1 MTEVANKKTDLNAQQ
16 LLEVSQMIL
25 KHAAKLGADQAEV
38 DIAANK
44 GFTVVA
50 READVE
56 TIEYHQD
63 KVIDVTVYFG
73 KRSGSAS
80 LTDIRESAVHDAV
93 AAACHI
99 AKFTGEDPASG
110 LADKEDLAFGYPE
123 LKMSYPW
130 NISVNDAAKM
140 ACDCER
146 EALAYDKRII
156 SAESAEVSTS
166 QALDIYANSHGFT
179 GSYTYSRHEIS
190 CVLVGKQKGEMQR
203 DYSYTVALDPER
215 LESISIV
222 AKEAAERTVKRLG
235 ARKLKT
241 RKAPVI
247 FAAEEARGL
256 LGHFNSAIQG
266 GRLYRKASFLVD
278 KLGKRIFPDFV
289 HIQEHPHLLHG
300 LGSVAFDNNG
310 VATRSNVFVDD
321 GVLTSYALGVY
332 SARMMGMKTTGN
344 AGGTHNLTIKT
355 GNKDLA
361 ALLKSM
367 GTGLLVTELMGQGV
381 NLLTGDYSRGVGGF
395 WVENGEIQFPV
406 HEITIAG
413 NLRDIFAGIVEVG
426 NDVDPRGGI
435 RTGSILINEMMI
447 AGD

>member
-1 MTEVANKKTDLNAQQ
+1 MTEVAQKTDLNTQE
-16 LLEVSQMIL
+16 LLEVSEVIL
-25 KHAAKLGADQAEV
+25 KHAAKLGADEAEV
-38 DIAANK
+38 DIGANK

-63 KVIDVTVYFG
+63 KVIEVTVYFG
-73 KRSGSAS
+73 KRCGSAS

-93 AAACHI
+93 EAACHI

-110 LADKEDLAFGYPE
+110 LADKEDLAFDYPD
-123 LKMSYPW
+123 LPMTYPW
-130 NISVNDAAKM
+130 DIAVNDAAKM
-140 ACDCER
+140 ACDCEE

-166 QALDIYANSHGFT
+166 QAFNIYANSLGFT
-179 GSYTYSRHEIS
+179 GSYSYTRHEIS
-190 CVLVGKQKGEMQR
+190 CVLVGKQDDEMQR
-203 DYSYTVALDPER
+203 DYSYTVALDPKR
-215 LESISIV
+215 LDSVSVV
-222 AKEAAERTVKRLG
+222 AKHAAERTVKRLG
-235 ARKLKT
+235 ARKIKT
-241 RKAPVI
+241 QKAPVI

-256 LGHFNSAIQG
+256 LGHFNAAIQG

-278 KLGKRIFPDFV
+278 HLGKKIFPDFV

-300 LGSVAFDNNG
+300 LGTVAFDANG
-310 VATRSNVFVDD
+310 VATRPNVFVED
-321 GVLTSYALGVY
+321 GVLTSYALSVY
-332 SARMMGMKTTGN
+332 SSRMLGMKTTGN

-355 GNKDLA
+355 GDKDLP
-361 ALLKSM
+361 ALLKTM

-381 NLLTGDYSRGVGGF
+381 NILTGDYSRGVGGF

-406 HEITIAG
+406 HEVTIAG
-413 NLRDIFAGIVEVG
+413 KLQDIYAGIAEIG
-426 NDVDPRGGI
+426 NDVDVRGNI